1 MDEKK
6 WNPRASRATRIAPM
20 VAFNAAA
27 EHGANATPE
36 G

>member
-20 VAFNAAA
+20 VAFNAA